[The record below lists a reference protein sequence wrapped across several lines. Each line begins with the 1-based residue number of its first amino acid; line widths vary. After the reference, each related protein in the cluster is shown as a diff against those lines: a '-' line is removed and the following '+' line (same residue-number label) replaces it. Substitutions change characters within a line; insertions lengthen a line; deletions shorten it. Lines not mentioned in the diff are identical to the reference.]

1 MASSRYSWNKV
12 FYNGA
17 ASRNTSQ
24 VVKLKCIYFKVFQMT
39 LLRKLEQIAEEKG
52 TFHTYTQIQ
61 FGFSEGVGCL
71 EASYVISECINQLL
85 EKGVRYLHVFAMFV
99 WHLTLSGY
107 MVDYIS

>member
-1 MASSRYSWNKV
+1 M

-17 ASRNTSQ
+17 ACRNTSQ

-52 TFHTYTQIQ
+52 IFHIYTQIE
-61 FGFSEGVGCL
+61 FGFSKGVGCL

-85 EKGVRYLHVFAMFV
+85 EKGVKVFACFRDVRMAFDTV
-99 WHLTLSGY
+99 WIHGR
-107 MVDYIS
+107 